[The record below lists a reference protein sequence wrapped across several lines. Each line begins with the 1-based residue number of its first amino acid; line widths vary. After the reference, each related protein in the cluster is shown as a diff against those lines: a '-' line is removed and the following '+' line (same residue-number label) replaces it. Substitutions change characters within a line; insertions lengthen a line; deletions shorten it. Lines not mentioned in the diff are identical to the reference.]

1 MMLYGG
7 TYPDHICRHNKKILN
22 KHENVPVFE
31 KKTQPSQYPSFR
43 YYNLNIISTVNMEMF
58 NSVLF
63 LPQSTPLSF
72 GMQVENE
79 NDIFSLKIKHRV
91 KESFLQ
97 M

>member
-1 MMLYGG
+1 MYLYL
-7 TYPDHICRHNKKILN
+7 K
-22 KHENVPVFE
+22 